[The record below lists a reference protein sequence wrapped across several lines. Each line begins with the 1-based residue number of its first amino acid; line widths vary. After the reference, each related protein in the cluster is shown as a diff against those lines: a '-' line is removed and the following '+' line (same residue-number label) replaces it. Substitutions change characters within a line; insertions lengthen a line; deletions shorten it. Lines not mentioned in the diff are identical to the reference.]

1 MSTPVVGGHV
11 VVDSTP
17 LFNGLPCNAESN
29 NCGGRVCEDPR
40 GAEWALLE
48 GSARTEVRE
57 HGYQFRIG
65 PLSLGRYRWRVC
77 PREDA
82 QDGEGLPLQVREG
95 ACTEGSFVVE
105 G

>member
-1 MSTPVVGGHV
+1 M
-11 VVDSTP
+11 
-17 LFNGLPCNAESN
+17 
-29 NCGGRVCEDPR
+29 CEDPR
-40 GAEWALLE
+40 GGEWELLQ
-48 GSARTEVRE
+48 GNARTEVRE

-65 PLSLGRYRWRVC
+65 PLSLGTYRWRVC

-95 ACTEGSFVVE
+95 ACTEGSFEVV